1 MNRRQV
7 LFGALAAPFAAGLA
21 GCNTPVSIPVYPD
34 ITFQHKSPI
43 RLDVRAIEV
52 FETASTAPVEPPDRD
67 IRYALPVSPLAAMQS
82 WARDRL
88 VAAGPAGIAQ
98 VTIAENRFV
107 ETPLDKTT
115 GIKGLFTVDQ
125 SERYEGAMSVKL
137 DIVGIANRSGF
148 VEARAAAT
156 RTVPEDYSYNQR
168 EKALYDM
175 VVSLSKALD
184 ERLEQEIRAKLPAFL
199 V

>member
-1 MNRRQV
+1 MNRRN
-7 LFGALAAPFAAGLA
+7 LLLGALGAPFGIALA

-52 FETASTAPVEPPDRD
+52 VETALTGPVEPPNRD
-67 IRYALPVSPLAAMQS
+67 IRYALPVSPLNAMTN
-82 WARDRL
+82 WAEDRL
-88 VAAGPAGIAQ
+88 VPAGSAGIAQ
-98 VTIAENRFV
+98 VSITENNFV

-125 SERYEGAMSVKL
+125 SERYEGAMSVKI
-137 DIVGIANRSGF
+137 DIVGHPSRSGF
-148 VEARAAAT
+148 IEARASAS
-156 RTVPEDYSYNQR
+156 RTVPEDFSYNQR
-168 EKALYDM
+168 EGALYEL
-175 VVSLSKALD
+175 VNSLTHALD
-184 ERLEQEIRAKLPAFL
+184 ERLEQEIRTRLAIFL